1 MNSFIVNNRIIGD
14 NAPCFIVAEISAN
27 HNQNLDRAKKIIKAA
42 KEAGA
47 DAIKLQTYTRDT
59 LTIDCNNKWFKINS
73 NNSWNGKTL
82 YELYGEA
89 YTPWDWHAELF
100 QTAQDE
106 GLICFSTPF
115 DASAVTLLKTLN
127 APIYKVAS
135 FEIVDLALLKKIA
148 ETHKPVI
155 MSTGMASLNEIDEAV
170 KVLRTEGSGP
180 IALLKCTSAY
190 PASPSTMNLK
200 TLPHLKTTFNVI
212 IGLSD
217 HTLGNAASVAA
228 VSLGASIVEKHFTLS
243 RSDGGPDSSFSLEPH
258 EFRNMVKDIREAEQA
273 LGKISYERTN
283 EEEQNVNFRRSLFVV
298 ADVKKG
304 DTLTEA
310 NIRSIRPGQGLHPRY
325 LNSFLGKKTVKDIPK
340 GTPLSWELICT

>member
-1 MNSFIVNNRIIGD
+1 MNSFKVNNRIIGD

-42 KEAGA
+42 KDAGA

-59 LTIDCNNKWFKINS
+59 LTIDCNNEWFKINS

-115 DASAVTLLKTLN
+115 DASAVTLLETLN